1 MQTAGILA
9 KAMCFVKPARD
20 YQVRRNIILRAE
32 ADWHDLECRPL
43 RFFETIK

>member
-1 MQTAGILA
+1 MQTSDILA
-9 KAMCFVKPARD
+9 KAQAFVKPARD
-20 YQVRRNIILRAE
+20 YQVRRKIILRSE